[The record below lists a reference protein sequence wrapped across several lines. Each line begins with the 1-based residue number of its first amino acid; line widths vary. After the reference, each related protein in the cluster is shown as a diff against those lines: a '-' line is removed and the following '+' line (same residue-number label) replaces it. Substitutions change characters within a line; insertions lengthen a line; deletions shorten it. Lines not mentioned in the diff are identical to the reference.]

1 MLVSLGNCVTL
12 QAPIGSDF
20 HGGDW
25 MPACVSLFPVGLLS
39 GHGRLHISPAQTQD
53 AGTASKYQKRF
64 VERVGRGMQG
74 GILKFPVYAP
84 EGGLYAFEGL
94 PCLYRRA
101 T

>member
-39 GHGRLHISPAQTQD
+39 GHGWLHISPAQTQD
-53 AGTASKYQKRF
+53 AGTASKYQRRF
-64 VERVGRGMQG
+64 VERCFM
-74 GILKFPVYAP
+74 YESCA
-84 EGGLYAFEGL
+84 E
-94 PCLYRRA
+94 CRRDRLSIGA
-101 T
+101 